1 MDLLNVLLKAL
12 LGKSALDAL
21 AKKTGL
27 TSASLKKLIPL
38 ALPLL
43 IKFLTKNA
51 SSESGAL
58 SLLGALGQHS
68 GQKALPEQISA
79 ADETDGGKILGH
91 IFGKDQDDVLSQLAS
106 GAGLGK
112 EQVGKA
118 LGALAPALLNVLST
132 ATGKVSG
139 KVDLAD
145 GLDLSDLVGLL
156 GGGKTSGGLLGG
168 LFGKKPKQEKDD
180 ALNGN
185 ALLQALLGAKK

>member
-12 LGKSALDAL
+12 LGKTTLDAL

-43 IKFLTKNA
+43 IKFLTETA
-51 SSESGAL
+51 STESGAL

-68 GQKALPEQISA
+68 GQKALPEQIST

-91 IFGKDQDDVLSQLAS
+91 ILGKDQDDVLSQLAS

-118 LGALAPALLNVLST
+118 LGALAPALLNVLSN

-139 KVDLAD
+139 KVDLSD

-156 GGGKTSGGLLGG
+156 GGGKTSGGLLG